1 MHESLDVIQII
12 FSIFVALFAIIT
24 FFSTR
29 KKENTEI
36 GNKSGELSADLK
48 HMNGTLTDIRIDIN
62 EINHKLDINSERITR
77 TEESVKQAHKRLN
90 TLESKIERLEE
101 K

>member
-1 MHESLDVIQII
+1 MIESFTVVQVI
-12 FSIFVALFAIIT
+12 FSICVAFLTILT

-29 KKENTEI
+29 KKENAESGSKT
-36 GNKSGELSADLK
+36 GELYSELK
-48 HMNGTLTDIRIDIN
+48 HINATLTDVRVEIN

-77 TEESVKQAHKRLN
+77 TEESVRQAHKRLN